1 MTTALIVPPLYIL
14 GHTKIIPR
22 TSLQNIQTLVP
33 VACSYEHWWD
43 NREKVAVLDKNI
55 LSKIRSRHH
64 DTITIK
70 IQFQKILGHVQ
81 YGDFLYLS
89 IENALSE
96 HVAFAE
102 LDERARNY
110 SADEQQYLVIFL
122 EKYLG
127 SFDFMLGAS
136 IKKHYD
142 AYVQMQAPFFDGVSY
157 DFSCEIHKFL
167 LEQTRY
173 DETQRQKQAVD
184 FFLKASKWNDPYIFL
199 LIIYTLG
206 KNSPVTQALP
216 LASKLK
222 NINAQRNNLLINIW
236 KSINNVA
243 ADMSIYKSALAL
255 KKEMDIPV
263 ALMTDDSN
271 LRCIIEEANS
281 L

>member
-1 MTTALIVPPLYIL
+1 M
-14 GHTKIIPR
+14 
-22 TSLQNIQTLVP
+22 
-33 VACSYEHWWD
+33 
-43 NREKVAVLDKNI
+43 
-55 LSKIRSRHH
+55 
-64 DTITIK
+64 
-70 IQFQKILGHVQ
+70 
-81 YGDFLYLS
+81 
-89 IENALSE
+89 
-96 HVAFAE
+96 
-102 LDERARNY
+102 
-110 SADEQQYLVIFL
+110 
-122 EKYLG
+122 
-127 SFDFMLGAS
+127 
-136 IKKHYD
+136 
-142 AYVQMQAPFFDGVSY
+142 
-157 DFSCEIHKFL
+157 
-167 LEQTRY
+167 
-173 DETQRQKQAVD
+173 AVD